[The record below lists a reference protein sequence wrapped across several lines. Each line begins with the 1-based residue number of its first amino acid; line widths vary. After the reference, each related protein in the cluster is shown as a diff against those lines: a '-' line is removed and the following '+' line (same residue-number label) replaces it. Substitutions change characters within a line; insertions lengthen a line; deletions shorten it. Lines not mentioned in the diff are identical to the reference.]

1 MICVT
6 VVYPTGPDSRFNRAY
21 YLEKHIPL
29 ANSRFE
35 PLGMKKAELLDGK
48 PGLDGS
54 NPAYHMMANLYFTS
68 ADALQNALAKHG
80 AEVMADIPNYTNV
93 QAIIYVGEVL

>member
-6 VVYPTGPDSRFNRAY
+6 VIYPTGPDSRFNRSY
-21 YLEKHIPL
+21 YIERHIPL
-29 ANSRFE
+29 AKAR
-35 PLGMKKAELLDGK
+35 LGTKRAELMDGK

-54 NPAYHMMANLYFTS
+54 SPAYHMLANLYFGS
-68 ADALQNALAKHG
+68 SEELQNALAKHG

-93 QAIIYVGEVL
+93 QPIIYVGEVLA